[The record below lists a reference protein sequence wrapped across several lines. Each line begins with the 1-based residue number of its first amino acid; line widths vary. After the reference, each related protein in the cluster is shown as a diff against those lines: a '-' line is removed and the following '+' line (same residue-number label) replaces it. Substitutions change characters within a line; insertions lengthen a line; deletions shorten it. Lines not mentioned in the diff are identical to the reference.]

1 MAARFEIVQAPEGKF
16 LFQLRGTDGS
26 VLLNGLTC
34 DSKIMAQ
41 NEVLHARNSLRD
53 DTRLVEHSADD
64 GTSFFVI
71 KDRNGSAIARSAH
84 VGSSNELAALI
95 ELVRSTAQHA
105 PLVDLAKRKPLGTTN

>member
-1 MAARFEIVQAPEGKF
+1 MSARFEIVQGPDGKF
-16 LFQLRGTDGS
+16 LFQLRGNDGS
-26 VLLNGLTC
+26 VLLHSLSC

-71 KDRNGSAIARSAH
+71 KDRNGIARSAH